1 MANNMQ
7 HITNKQ
13 QLDALVNGNIS
24 ALANKDIQA
33 TVREHMQEKQT
44 KSFITINSFHNYIE
58 EGKMMEAPKEL
69 ISHILVEHE
78 TTILFG
84 DTGLGKSTLAMQI
97 ACEVAEQTCE
107 VAEQTC
113 EVAEQTCEVAEQNCK
128 VAEETCEAIAKTNNS
143 FGSACQASKKKRVLY
158 VNFELSQQQW
168 AKRFQNK
175 AVPDNLF
182 IANID
187 YSLMHDV
194 TDQSHILD
202 EIQRIAVENEIEVV
216 IIDNLTNLCIN
227 SKEGGEAGNIMLQL
241 ISLRLTHNWTML
253 ILAHVPKR
261 KPCDPLSLNDLA
273 GSKILSNLADN
284 VIGLNKSKKD
294 KSARYI
300 IQLKYRSF
308 PIELDYKNVQELRL
322 TMSDDWLHFEYGDY
336 DEERTHLPR
345 SRDEKAEL
353 ERDIVKELKE
363 PNGLSYRA
371 IAEKLD
377 TSLGNVQR
385 IAKSHGLNKKVE
397 KSCIRSVSSIFDT
410 K

>member
-1 MANNMQ
+1 MEKNNFNYSTDKQ
-7 HITNKQ
+7 H
-13 QLDALVNGNIS
+13 LDAVVNGNNT
-24 ALANKDIQA
+24 ALVYKDMDA
-33 TVREHMQEKQT
+33 AVRDNMLEKQN
-44 KSFITINSFHNYIE
+44 KSFITIDAFCDYIE

-69 ISHILVEHE
+69 IPHILVEHE

-84 DTGLGKSTLAMQI
+84 DTGLGKSALAMQI
-97 ACEVAEQTCE
+97 ACEVAEQG
-107 VAEQTC
+107 
-113 EVAEQTCEVAEQNCK
+113 
-128 VAEETCEAIAKTNNS
+128 EER
-143 FGSACQASKKKRVLY
+143 KKRVLY

-175 AVPDNLF
+175 AVPGNLF

-187 YSLMHDV
+187 YTMMHDV

-308 PIELDYKNVQELRL
+308 PIELGYKNVQELRL

-336 DEERTHLPR
+336 DEEHTHLPR

-353 ERDIVKELKE
+353 EQDVIKELKK
-363 PNGLSYRA
+363 PNGMSYRD
-371 IAEKLD
+371 IAEMVG
-377 TSLGNVQR
+377 TSLATVAR
-385 IAKSHGLNKKVE
+385 IAKSNGLNKKVE
-397 KSCIRSVSSIFDT
+397 KPKSKGT
-410 K
+410 KNSGIKDGFASENTTLFHK

>member
-1 MANNMQ
+1 MTTNN
-7 HITNKQ
+7 INVISDKE
-13 QLDALVNGNIS
+13 QLDAIVN
-24 ALANKDIQA
+24 
-33 TVREHMQEKQT
+33 EKQGILGDSEKQGVLGSDNKQGET
-44 KSFITINSFHNYIE
+44 AKSFISIDSFGKYIE
-58 EGKMMEAPKEL
+58 EGKLMDEPKEL
-69 ISHILVEHE
+69 IRHILVEHE

-84 DTGLGKSTLAMQI
+84 DTGLGKSTFAMQM
-97 ACEVAEQTCE
+97 ACEVAELSGDDCP
-107 VAEQTC
+107 
-113 EVAEQTCEVAEQNCK
+113 
-128 VAEETCEAIAKTNNS
+128 
-143 FGSACQASKKKRVLY
+143 GSRRKRVLY

-168 AKRFQNK
+168 AKRFPK
-175 AVPDNLF
+175 KKFPENLF
-182 IANID
+182 IANIN

-241 ISLRLTHNWTML
+241 ISLRFVHNWTML

-284 VIGLNKSKKD
+284 VVGLNKSKKD

-322 TMSDDWLHFEYGDY
+322 VMSEDWLHFEYGEF
-336 DEERTHLPR
+336 DEERSHLPR
-345 SRDEKAEL
+345 ARDEKAEL

-363 PNGLSYRA
+363 PNGLTYRD
-371 IAEKLD
+371 IADKLG
-377 TSLGNVQR
+377 TSLSMVSR
-385 IAKSHGLNKKVE
+385 VAKSNKLSRKVE
-397 KSCIRSVSSIFDT
+397 RAK
-410 K
+410 

>member
-1 MANNMQ
+1 MEKNNFNYS
-7 HITNKQ
+7 TDKQ
-13 QLDALVNGNIS
+13 QLDAIVNGNNT
-24 ALANKDIQA
+24 ALVNKDMDA
-33 TVREHMQEKQT
+33 AVRDNMLEKQS
-44 KSFITINSFHNYIE
+44 KSFITIDAFGDYIE

-69 ISHILVEHE
+69 IPHILVEHE

-97 ACEVAEQTCE
+97 ACEVAEL
-107 VAEQTC
+107 
-113 EVAEQTCEVAEQNCK
+113 
-128 VAEETCEAIAKTNNS
+128 TCEATEKTKDA
-143 FGSACQASKKKRVLY
+143 FGNACQASKKKRVLY

-187 YSLMHDV
+187 YTMMHDV

-294 KSARYI
+294 KSTRYI

-322 TMSDDWLHFEYGDY
+322 TTSDDWLHFEYGDY

-353 ERDIVKELKE
+353 EQDVIKELKK
-363 PNGLSYRA
+363 PNGMSYRD
-371 IAEKLD
+371 IAEMVG
-377 TSLGNVQR
+377 TSLATVAR
-385 IAKSHGLNKKVE
+385 IAKSNGLNKKVE
-397 KSCIRSVSSIFDT
+397 KPKSKGT
-410 K
+410 KNSGIKDGFASENTTLFHK